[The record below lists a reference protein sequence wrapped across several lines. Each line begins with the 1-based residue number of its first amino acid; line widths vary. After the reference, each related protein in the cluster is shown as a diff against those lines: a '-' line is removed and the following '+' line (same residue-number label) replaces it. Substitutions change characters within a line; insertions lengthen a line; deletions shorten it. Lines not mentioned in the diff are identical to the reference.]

1 MRRGL
6 VITLVLVAVGAT
18 VIAGVGA
25 AAVWTWHRAALDT
38 TDRIEFTRPLAVPPL
53 AESELDDQGRRV
65 FQLTARA
72 GTHDFGPHTSPT
84 WGFNG
89 DYLGPTLRARRG
101 EQVLVRVTNQ
111 LPETTTVH
119 WHGMHLPA
127 TMDGGPHQPV
137 PPGDSWSPTWRID
150 QPAATLWY
158 HPHPHGATE
167 KHVLRGL
174 AGMFILDDDA
184 SSQLPLPRRYGVDD
198 IPVIVQDLHFDR
210 GGRLSPRK
218 LWSSPVG
225 HLGDTIAVNGV
236 VARTWT

>member
-127 TMDGGPHQPV
+127 SMDGGPHQPV

-150 QPAATLWY
+150 QPAATLWVPPASARR
-158 HPHPHGATE
+158 HREA
-167 KHVLRGL
+167 RAAGL

-184 SSQLPLPRRYGVDD
+184 SSQLPLPAGTAWT

-210 GGRLSPRK
+210 GGGCRLASSGRRRSGTSGPRSRSTA
-218 LWSSPVG
+218 WS
-225 HLGDTIAVNGV
+225 L
-236 VARTWT
+236 RTWT